1 MFTLAFRSGSI
12 AIRYASYHFE
22 NWSVSTPL
30 HYENHAEKNMFQWKQ
45 KVYAIWKLE
54 RSHSDPVWWKH
65 SITFY
70 YKKLTSILSG
80 RKFEEMHYLW
90 RAERYRYIC
99 GNVYFDINFFSCLSS
114 AKHCLRLL
122 LLCFDGEMDGFHQSS
137 LGNEVDFT
145 DIMNVSLNILAKNWN
160 FKKLKHGFVDKRAV
174 ITTALT
180 SSCHRKTLVPFC

>member
-1 MFTLAFRSGSI
+1 MF
-12 AIRYASYHFE
+12 
-22 NWSVSTPL
+22 
-30 HYENHAEKNMFQWKQ
+30 FQL
-45 KVYAIWKLE
+45 ILLN
-54 RSHSDPVWWKH
+54 
-65 SITFY
+65 IY
-70 YKKLTSILSG
+70 YWEKLTFSKFVGKVHFSE

-90 RAERYRYIC
+90 RAKRYRYIR

-180 SSCHRKTLVPFC
+180 SSCHRKTLVPFCLRKKRPENAFLTLTVNYRKIVRKNKLYHSKQH